1 DIPIIVAT
9 SAFGMGINKKDIRT
23 IIHFHLSTSP
33 SNYIQEIGR
42 AGRDGELSQA
52 ISLFQPDDKYILET
66 LLFAD
71 MITEEDVQ
79 NFEIGE
85 FLAPDKQDVLT
96 TLHSFYSIGALKQ
109 IFKQSFKR
117 KQLGFFRMIGYCK
130 LDQCR
135 RKYLLE
141 FFGEYPP
148 AQDRCCDNDSNITD
162 IVILNKKKVIRSIG
176 FDEKL

>member
-1 DIPIIVAT
+1 MVWVLI
-9 SAFGMGINKKDIRT
+9 KKIFAQSFT
-23 IIHFHLSTSP
+23 FIFQQVLL
-33 SNYIQEIGR
+33 NYIQEIGR

-109 IFKQSFKR
+109 IFKQ
-117 KQLGFFRMIGYCK
+117 I
-130 LDQCR
+130 
-135 RKYLLE
+135 
-141 FFGEYPP
+141 
-148 AQDRCCDNDSNITD
+148 I
-162 IVILNKKKVIRSIG
+162 
-176 FDEKL
+176 

>member
-1 DIPIIVAT
+1 
-9 SAFGMGINKKDIRT
+9 
-23 IIHFHLSTSP
+23 
-33 SNYIQEIGR
+33 
-42 AGRDGELSQA
+42 QA

-176 FDEKL
+176 FDEKLQNLFLR

>member
-1 DIPIIVAT
+1 
-9 SAFGMGINKKDIRT
+9 
-23 IIHFHLSTSP
+23 
-33 SNYIQEIGR
+33 
-42 AGRDGELSQA
+42 
-52 ISLFQPDDKYILET
+52 
-66 LLFAD
+66 

-117 KQLGFFRMIGYCK
+117 KQLGFFLHDWLLQI
-130 LDQCR
+130 DQCR

-141 FFGEYPP
+141 F
-148 AQDRCCDNDSNITD
+148 SVNIHRHKIDVVTM
-162 IVILNKKKVIRSIG
+162 ILI
-176 FDEKL
+176 